1 MTCIEA
7 QAMITPFIQD
17 NLNMEQM
24 EEFLQHVNHCPACM
38 EELEIYYA
46 VLTAVQQL
54 DADKD
59 LSNNYLEDLIKKL
72 VKSAERIRRAKR
84 MKVRRRIALLAT
96 ILFFAV
102 FSSIQLG
109 EIVTESPQEL
119 ELTGTCSFRLG
130 DGLFTGTQDVIA
142 DMFRERNV
150 ELLLYADSVRYP
162 EDEFTGSVIRD
173 HSMWD
178 VEE

>member
-24 EEFLQHVNHCPACM
+24 EEFLQHVNHCSACM

-46 VLTAVQQL
+46 VLAAVRQL

-59 LSNNYLEDLIKKL
+59 LPDNYLEDLKKKL
-72 VKSAERIRRAKR
+72 VKSAEQIRHAKR
-84 MKVRRRIALLAT
+84 MKVRRRFMLLAT
-96 ILFFAV
+96 ILCFAV

-109 EIVTESPQEL
+109 EIVTENPREP
-119 ELTGTCSFRLG
+119 ELTGNCSFRLG
-130 DGLFTGTQDVIA
+130 EGLFTGGEDVIA
-142 DMFRERNV
+142 DLFRERHL
-150 ELLLYADSVRYP
+150 ELILYTDSVRHP
-162 EDEFTGSVIRD
+162 EAVLTDSMIRD

-178 VEE
+178 VEQ

>member
-24 EEFLQHVNHCPACM
+24 EEFLQHVNHCSACM

-46 VLTAVQQL
+46 VLTAVRQL

-59 LSNNYLEDLIKKL
+59 LPDNYLEDLKKKL
-72 VKSAERIRRAKR
+72 VKSAEQIRHAKR
-84 MKVRRRIALLAT
+84 MKVRRRFMLLAT
-96 ILFFAV
+96 ILCFAV

-109 EIVTESPQEL
+109 EIVTENPREP
-119 ELTGTCSFRLG
+119 ELTGNCSFRLG
-130 DGLFTGTQDVIA
+130 EGLFTGGEEI
-142 DMFRERNV
+142 F
-150 ELLLYADSVRYP
+150 
-162 EDEFTGSVIRD
+162 GSPPRFFYLAGIVNFVVSTFSSFSKYSFLSIPPA
-173 HSMWD
+173 
-178 VEE
+178 